1 MCPTT
6 QAWVSARMDEVDP
19 PRELHQYQQGSEMTD
34 YLVTADAVEGSAQGR
49 RKRNWEREYRHGMR
63 TEKRVGDGFL
73 RQRPDCERDEQ
84 GEQEEREEH
93 RERKE

>member
-6 QAWVSARMDEVDP
+6 QAWVSARMDEVIP
-19 PRELHQYQQGSEMTD
+19 PRELHQYQQGSE
-34 YLVTADAVEGSAQGR
+34 
-49 RKRNWEREYRHGMR
+49 
-63 TEKRVGDGFL
+63 KRVGDGVL

-84 GEQEEREEH
+84 GEQEEREEQ